1 MMTIHRPGRS
11 VGRSVGH
18 TWRSALLLRSG
29 GMSEVSVWDLA
40 MSPSSVF
47 HVSGLGTPSRPV
59 IAHRGSDRLDSQS
72 RLYAPSDGV

>member
-1 MMTIHRPGRS
+1 MMTMISTRSVAS
-11 VGRSVGH
+11 VGRSVA
-18 TWRSALLLRSG
+18 RLRALLRSSG